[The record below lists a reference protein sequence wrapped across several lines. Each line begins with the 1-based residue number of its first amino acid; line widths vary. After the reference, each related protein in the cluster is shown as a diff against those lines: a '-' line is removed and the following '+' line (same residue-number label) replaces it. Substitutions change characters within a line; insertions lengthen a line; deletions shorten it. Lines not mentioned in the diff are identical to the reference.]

1 MPPDAATPADHL
13 TRLGAAMRGA
23 VADFGAFVRF
33 AGAALGAIVRHP
45 GASTRWRRLAPLLWS
60 VGTAS
65 IPVVA
70 LTGGFIGM
78 ILAVEGY
85 DQFAAI
91 GAQGRMGGIINVSV
105 VKQIGPVL
113 AAVMVAGR
121 VGGAIAAE
129 IGTMKV
135 TEQLDAMRV
144 MAADPMVRLV
154 APRVVAC
161 AVMTPA
167 LTIFSDMVGCLG
179 AWAVIVKGHGVPSA
193 EYWHHTSRFLLTL
206 DPFNGLVKAACFGA
220 LIGLISC
227 WKGFVCGP
235 GAEGVGRAATSAFV
249 ASFIAIVASNLVL
262 VEVLNTLTRLIHGP
276 LPTAL

>member
-1 MPPDAATPADHL
+1 MPPDAQPSVDPV
-13 TRLGAAMRGA
+13 TRLGATLRTA

-33 AGAALGAIVRHP
+33 AGAAFGAILRHP
-45 GASTRWRRLAPLLWS
+45 GASTRWRRLAPLLWT

-65 IPVVA
+65 IPVIA

-91 GAQGRMGGIINVSV
+91 GAQNRMGGIINVSV

-144 MAADPMVRLV
+144 MAADPIVRLV

-161 AVMTPA
+161 AVMTPV
-167 LTIFSDMVGCLG
+167 LTIFSNVVGCIG
-179 AWAVIVKGHGVPSA
+179 AWAVIVKVHGVPDA
-193 EYWHHTSRFLLTL
+193 EYWHNTSRFLLAL
-206 DPFNGLVKAACFGA
+206 DPFNGLTKAACFGA

-227 WKGFVCGP
+227 WKGFTCGP

-249 ASFIAIVASNLVL
+249 ASFMAIVASNLVL
-262 VEVLNTLTRLIHGP
+262 VEVLNSLTRMIHGP